1 MTQDSP
7 FVDFLAAEVQ
17 ALELVNTYEVPNLS
31 SSGLNYMLEER
42 PKLLKDLLSTILC
55 LGI

>member
-1 MTQDSP
+1 MNQVSP
-7 FVDFLAAEVQ
+7 CVDFLAAEVE
-17 ALELVNTYEVPNLS
+17 ALGLVNTYEVPNLS

-42 PKLLKDLLSTILC
+42 PKLIKDLLSSILA